1 MARAAAIPT
10 VAKKRNSRVSIM
22 VMIGVGDNTAEQ
34 LMATWARV
42 VVPVQCAVPSES
54 SLSRGASGPKYSGP
68 SAAMSTLRPL
78 SCTTSV

>member
-10 VAKKRNSRVSIM
+10 VAKKRNRRVSIM

-34 LMATWARV
+34 LMATWAWV

-54 SLSRGASGPKYSGP
+54 S
-68 SAAMSTLRPL
+68 
-78 SCTTSV
+78 